1 MLQRHPIGLYI
12 LFFVEMWERFGFY
25 CMLAI
30 FKLYMTD
37 PEHPYDL
44 LRQNSNQIYGL
55 YLGGTYFTPF
65 FGGILADWKLG
76 YRLSVTLG
84 AIFFVTGYFLL
95 GAEGLPYFFAGLTLL
110 IVGNGLFKPNIST
123 MVGKLYP
130 QGDPRIDSAFTIFYM
145 GINIG
150 AFLSP
155 IVAGAIASRAGYHAA
170 FQAAGVGMLVS
181 LATFL
186 FLQGW
191 IREAPTSN
199 PRADSVAPSVDISR
213 EIQARRN
220 LALLIFFGIN
230 ILFWMAFKQNGN
242 ALAVFARDYTDRV
255 PPPWLAEALH
265 RTGLA
270 HVLLDK
276 EGKEFPAA
284 LQASIN
290 PFYVIVFSP
299 LMVAFWQ
306 SLRKRNLEPAT
317 PGKLVL
323 GFGLCTLA
331 FLFIGGVWRAA
342 GEGRLSPLV
351 LLGTYALITLA
362 ELCLSPMG
370 LSLVSKLAHPRTR
383 AVWMGGFFVS
393 TAIGGYLSGAV
404 GHFWDKWSSYPERT
418 QFFFLLAG
426 SSFLAMLLMLASY
439 RVIASALPQAKSAN

>member
-1 MLQRHPIGLYI
+1 MLLRHPIGLYI

-76 YRLSVTLG
+76 YRISVILG
-84 AIFFVTGYFLL
+84 ALFFVAGYFML
-95 GAEGLPYFFAGLTLL
+95 GAEGLPFFFMGLTLL
-110 IVGNGLFKPNIST
+110 VVGNGLFKPNIST

-130 QGDPRIDSAFTIFYM
+130 QGDPRVDSAFTIFYM

-155 IVAGAIASRAGYHAA
+155 IVAGAVASRWGYHAA
-170 FQAAGVGMLVS
+170 FQAAGVGMLIS
-181 LATFL
+181 LATFVL
-186 FLQGW
+186 FQRW
-191 IREAPTSN
+191 IQEAQTTPSRSN
-199 PRADSVAPSVDISR
+199 SAFPVEDIPH
-213 EIQARRN
+213 EVQTRRN

-255 PPPWLAEALH
+255 PPSWLKDILQQ
-265 RTGLA
+265 TGLA
-270 HVLLDK
+270 KILLDK
-276 EGKEFPAA
+276 EGREFPAA

-299 LMVAFWQ
+299 MMVAVWQ
-306 SLRKRNLEPAT
+306 ALRRRNLEPST

-323 GFGLCTLA
+323 GFALCTLA

-342 GEGRLSPLV
+342 GDGLLSPAV

-404 GHFWDKWSSYPERT
+404 GHFWDRWATYPERT

-426 SSFLAMLLMLASY
+426 SSFVAMLLMLASY
-439 RVIASALPQAKSAN
+439 RIIAAALPASKN